1 MPEKSSAVDAYLSDL
16 APDRRAAVERIRS
29 LIFETVPDV
38 TETLKYCMPTYELDE
53 VVCAVASQKHYLS
66 LYMDV
71 SLVAKYEQELQHL
84 DVGKSCIRFKRID
97 DLPLDIVRRILV
109 ETVQAQG
116 VDAQPGAAS

>member
-38 TETLKYCMPTYELDE
+38 TETMKYGMPTYELDE

-71 SLVAKYEQELQHL
+71 SQLWQSMSRSY
-84 DVGKSCIRFKRID
+84 S
-97 DLPLDIVRRILV
+97 
-109 ETVQAQG
+109 TWT
-116 VDAQPGAAS
+116 